1 MATVLF
7 EDPELPKP
15 DRHGRFPAL
24 AYARISLAR
33 DLVRHR
39 RSLGLSQQRMAELA
53 GIRRATLSRLEA
65 GTHTAGKGVVDKIM
79 RVIESE
85 KRGKKRIP

>member
-33 DLVRHR
+33 D
-39 RSLGLSQQRMAELA
+39 
-53 GIRRATLSRLEA
+53 
-65 GTHTAGKGVVDKIM
+65 KIM